1 MGEGGGDLTRDLD
14 HRHTGTTFSSPARL
28 IEDAFTLGGRSN
40 SNSKPHPEVLDIPK
54 LAGRTSRRDGL
65 LCVRRLVRAAA
76 HDADVTL

>member
-14 HRHTGTTFSSPARL
+14 HKHTGTIFSSPARL

-54 LAGRTSRRDGL
+54 LAGQARSHGGTAFCAYVGSR
-65 LCVRRLVRAAA
+65 
-76 HDADVTL
+76 